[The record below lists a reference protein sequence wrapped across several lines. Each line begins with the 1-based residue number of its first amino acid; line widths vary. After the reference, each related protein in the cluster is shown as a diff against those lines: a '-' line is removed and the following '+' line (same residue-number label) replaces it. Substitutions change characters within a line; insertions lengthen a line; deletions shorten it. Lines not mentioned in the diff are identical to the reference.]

1 MFSPLRLIQIT
12 VGMQE
17 NNEQQSPVLTHFAL
31 FQLQL
36 NKATLCFKFIYSFTH
51 LTLFEHLCTQHNARQ
66 PRNVKIMAYIITANT
81 N

>member
-1 MFSPLRLIQIT
+1 MLSPLRLIQTT

-17 NNEQQSPVLTHFAL
+17 NNEKQSPVLTHLAP

-51 LTLFEHLCTQHNARQ
+51 LTLFEHLCIQHNARQ
-66 PRNVKIMAYIITANT
+66 PRNVEIMAYIITANT